1 MKPKIKKLRNGLQ
14 LLFVPMKEQRTTTI
28 LVLVETGSKYETKE
42 INGIAHFLEHMCFK
56 GTTRRPNAQIISNE
70 LDSLGAEY
78 NAFTS
83 QEYTGY
89 YTKVAAKQFSKALDL
104 VADIYCNPL
113 FGEDEIEREKGVIAD
128 EINMYED
135 VPMRKVGNLFMEV
148 LYGDQPAG
156 WSVTGKKEIIRT
168 FTQKDFLEYRKAHY
182 VPEATTVVISG
193 NFDAKKAEQLVK
205 QKFDDFITGKK
216 KGKKKVNDKQDAP
229 HLRLQ
234 YKESDQTHLILGFRS
249 FPVKHRY
256 DPTLVVMS
264 AVLGGG
270 MSSRLFQK
278 IRNELGLGYYVHA
291 SNDAFTDHGV
301 FAASAGVDN
310 SRIDEV
316 IPALLN
322 EFARLRE
329 ELVSD
334 EELQKV
340 KDMIA
345 GRLVLGLESSDE
357 MGQFFGFQQ
366 ILKGEMLT
374 PEETIKKMNAVTAKD
389 IRALAKKVFVP
400 QHLNLAMIGP
410 WKDEERFEKLLKI

>member
-1 MKPKIKKLRNGLQ
+1 MKPKLKKLPSGLQ
-14 LLFVPMKEQRTTTI
+14 LLFVPMKEQRTTTV

-42 INGIAHFLEHMCFK
+42 TNGIAHFLEHMCFK
-56 GTTRRPNAQIISNE
+56 GTTRRPNTQIISNE
-70 LDSLGAEY
+70 LDGLGAEY

-89 YTKVAAKQFSKALDL
+89 YAKVAAKQFPKALDL

-113 FGEDEIEREKGVIAD
+113 LSEEEIEREKGVIAD

-135 VPMRKVGNLFMEV
+135 VPMRKVGDLFMEV

-156 WSVTGKKEIIRT
+156 WNITGKKETIRT
-168 FTQKDFLEYRKAHY
+168 FTKKDFLQYRKSHY
-182 VPEATTVVISG
+182 VPEATTVIISG

-205 QKFDDFITGKK
+205 QKFNGFLSGKK

-229 HLRLQ
+229 HLKLQ

-249 FPVKHRY
+249 FPIKHKNN
-256 DPTLVVMS
+256 PALMVMG
-264 AVLGGG
+264 AILGGG

-291 SNDAFTDHGV
+291 ANDAYTDHGV

-310 SRIDEV
+310 TRIDEV
-316 IPALLN
+316 IPALLT
-322 EFARLRE
+322 EFARLRD
-329 ELVSD
+329 ELVSN

-357 MGQFFGFQQ
+357 LGQFYGFQQ
-366 ILKGEMLT
+366 ILKNEMLT
-374 PEETIKKMNAVTAKD
+374 PEEIIKKMNAVTAKD
-389 IRALAKKVFVP
+389 IRALAKKIFIEK
-400 QHLNLAMIGP
+400 HLNLAMIGP
-410 WKDEERFEKLLKI
+410 WKDETQFEKLLKI

>member
-1 MKPKIKKLRNGLQ
+1 MKPKIKKLPSGLQ
-14 LLFVPMKEQRTTTI
+14 LLFVPMKEQRTTTV
-28 LVLVETGSKYETKE
+28 LVLVETGSKYETKTT
-42 INGIAHFLEHMCFK
+42 NGIAHFLEHMCFK
-56 GTTRRPNAQIISNE
+56 GTTRRPNTQIISNE

-89 YTKVAAKQFSKALDL
+89 YAKVAAKQFPKALDL

-113 FGEDEIEREKGVIAD
+113 LSGEEIEREKGVIAD

-135 VPMRKVGNLFMEV
+135 VPMRKVGDLFMEV

-156 WSVTGKKEIIRT
+156 WSITGNKETIRT
-168 FTQKDFLEYRKAHY
+168 FTQKDFLEYRKSHY

-193 NFDAKKAEQLVK
+193 NFDAKKAEQFIK
-205 QKFDDFITGKK
+205 QKFNGFLSGKK
-216 KGKKKVNDKQDAP
+216 KGKKKVNDKQSAP
-229 HLRLQ
+229 QLKLQ

-249 FPVKHRY
+249 FPIKHKNN
-256 DPTLVVMS
+256 PALMVMG
-264 AVLGGG
+264 AILGGG

-291 SNDAFTDHGV
+291 SNDAYTDHGV
-301 FAASAGVDN
+301 FSASAGVDN
-310 SRIDEV
+310 TRIDEV
-316 IPALLN
+316 IPALLA
-322 EFARLRE
+322 EFAHLRD

-357 MGQFFGFQQ
+357 MGQFYGFQQ
-366 ILKGEMLT
+366 ILKGEMLA
-374 PEETIKKMNAVTAKD
+374 PEEIIKKMNAVTAKD
-389 IRALAKKVFVP
+389 IRTLAKKLFVAK
-400 QHLNLAMIGP
+400 HLNLAMIGP
-410 WKDEERFEKLLKI
+410 WKDEQRFARLLKI

>member
-168 FTQKDFLEYRKAHY
+168 FTQKDFLQYRKAHY

-249 FPVKHRY
+249 FPIKHKY

-310 SRIDEV
+310 SRIYEV

>member
-14 LLFVPMKEQRTTTI
+14 LLFVPMKEQRTTTV

-42 INGIAHFLEHMCFK
+42 TNGLAHFLEHMCFK
-56 GTTRRPNAQIISNE
+56 GTTRRPNSQIISNE

-78 NAFTS
+78 NAFTG

-89 YTKVAAKQFSKALDL
+89 YTKVAAKQFPKALDL
-104 VADIYCNPL
+104 VADVYCNPL
-113 FGEDEIEREKGVIAD
+113 LKEEEIEREKGVIAD

-135 VPMRKVGNLFMEV
+135 VPMRKVGDIFMDV

-156 WSVTGKKEIIRT
+156 WSILGKKEVIRT
-168 FTQKDFLEYRKAHY
+168 FTRKDFLNYRKAHY
-182 VPEATTVVISG
+182 VPEATTIVVSG
-193 NFDAKKAEQLVK
+193 NFDEKKAEQLIK
-205 QKFDDFITGKK
+205 QRFNDFIAGKK

-229 HLRLQ
+229 HLKLQ

-249 FPVKHRY
+249 FPIKHKNNSA
-256 DPTLVVMS
+256 LMVMS
-264 AVLGGG
+264 AILGGG

-291 SNDAFTDHGV
+291 SNDASTDHGV
-301 FAASAGVDN
+301 FAASAGVAN
-310 SRIDEV
+310 TRIDEV
-316 IPALLN
+316 IPAILI
-322 EFARLRE
+322 EFARLRD

-357 MGQFFGFQQ
+357 LGQFYGFQQ
-366 ILKGEMLT
+366 ILKNEMLT
-374 PEETIKKMNAVTAKD
+374 PEEVIKKMNAVTVKD
-389 IRALAKKVFVP
+389 IRTLAKKIFVEK
-400 QHLNLAMIGP
+400 HLNLAMIGP
-410 WKDEERFEKLLKI
+410 WKDEERFLRLLKI

>member
-1 MKPKIKKLRNGLQ
+1 MKPKIKKLPNGLQ
-14 LLFVPMKEQRTTTI
+14 LLLVPMKEQRTTTV

-42 INGIAHFLEHMCFK
+42 TNGLAHFLEHMCFK
-56 GTTRRPNAQIISNE
+56 GTTRRPNSQIISNE

-89 YTKVAAKQFSKALDL
+89 YAKVAAKQFPKALDL
-104 VADIYCNPL
+104 VADIYCDPL
-113 FGEDEIEREKGVIAD
+113 FNEEEIEREKGVIAD

-135 VPMRKVGNLFMEV
+135 MPMRKVGDLFMEV
-148 LYGDQPAG
+148 LYDDQPAG
-156 WSVTGKKEIIRT
+156 WNVAGKKETIHT
-168 FTQKDFLEYRKAHY
+168 FTKKDFLEYRKSHY
-182 VPEATTVVISG
+182 VPEATTVIVSG
-193 NFDAKKAEQLVK
+193 NFDAKKVEQLIK
-205 QKFDDFITGKK
+205 QKFNGFLTGKK
-216 KGKKKVNDKQDAP
+216 KGKRKVNDKQDAP
-229 HLRLQ
+229 HLLLQ
-234 YKESDQTHLILGFRS
+234 YKESDQTHLILGVRS
-249 FPVKHRY
+249 FPIKHKY
-256 DPTLVVMS
+256 NPTLVVMS

-291 SNDAFTDHGV
+291 SNDAYTDHGV
-301 FAASAGVDN
+301 FAAAAGVDN
-310 SRIDEV
+310 SRINEV
-316 IPALLN
+316 IPVLLK
-322 EFARLRE
+322 EFAKLRE
-329 ELVSD
+329 ELVPD

-357 MGQFFGFQQ
+357 MGQFYGFQQ

-374 PEETIKKMNAVTAKD
+374 PEEVIKKMNAVSAKD
-389 IRALAKKVFVP
+389 IRALAKKIFVP

-410 WKDEERFEKLLKI
+410 WKDAPRFEKLLQI

>member
-1 MKPKIKKLRNGLQ
+1 MKPKIKRLPSGLQ
-14 LLFVPMKEQRTTTI
+14 LVFVPMKEQRTTTI
-28 LVLVETGSKYETKE
+28 LVLVETGSKYETKTT
-42 INGIAHFLEHMCFK
+42 NGIAHFLEHMCFK
-56 GTTRRPNAQIISNE
+56 GTTRRPNTQIISNE

-89 YTKVAAKQFSKALDL
+89 YAKVAAKQFPKALDL
-104 VADIYCNPL
+104 VADIYCDPL
-113 FGEDEIEREKGVIAD
+113 LSEEEIEREKGVIAD

-135 VPMRKVGNLFMEV
+135 VPMRKVSDLFMEV

-156 WSVTGKKEIIRT
+156 WSITGKKETIRT
-168 FTQKDFLEYRKAHY
+168 FTQKDFLEYRKSHY

-193 NFDAKKAEQLVK
+193 NFDAIKAEQFIK
-205 QKFDDFITGKK
+205 QKFNGFLSGKK
-216 KGKKKVNDKQDAP
+216 KGKKKVNDKQNAP
-229 HLRLQ
+229 QLKLQ

-249 FPVKHRY
+249 FPIKHKNNSA
-256 DPTLVVMS
+256 LMVMS
-264 AVLGGG
+264 AILGGG

-291 SNDAFTDHGV
+291 SNDAYTDHGV

-310 SRIDEV
+310 TRIDEV
-316 IPALLN
+316 IPALLA
-322 EFARLRE
+322 EFARLRD

-357 MGQFFGFQQ
+357 MGQFYGFQQ
-366 ILKGEMLT
+366 ILKGEMLA
-374 PEETIKKMNAVTAKD
+374 PEEIIKKMNAVTAKD
-389 IRALAKKVFVP
+389 IRALAKKLFIVKHV
-400 QHLNLAMIGP
+400 NLAMIGP
-410 WKDEERFEKLLKI
+410 WKDEQRFERLLKI

>member
-1 MKPKIKKLRNGLQ
+1 MKPKIKKLPNGLQ